1 MAGLATIV
9 ETDLSGY
16 DLLNNPL
23 LNKATAFTEEER
35 GDFELHGLLPPSV
48 ATLDEQVGRRL
59 QALRQLPD
67 DFARY
72 VFLRGLQDTNEV
84 LFYALLV
91 RDLAARSA
99 VRCHVLR
106 ARIPRRLHGIDRLAK
121 FTECRQLFNR
131 ASTSVKRRTFSIAIT
146 PSRAKRPH
154 AYVE

>member
-48 ATLDEQVGRRL
+48 ASLDEQVGRRL

-67 DFARY
+67 EFARY

-99 VRCHVLR
+99 GTRPPAGR
-106 ARIPRRLHGIDRLAK
+106 TGRRPGPRPASAR
-121 FTECRQLFNR
+121 
-131 ASTSVKRRTFSIAIT
+131 S
-146 PSRAKRPH
+146 SRAARRRRRPRSETRCT
-154 AYVE
+154 AGRRRGAGRPSARRR